1 MEQNFD
7 IEQWILRGCII
18 LVSLS
23 LGITLMVIERK
34 KSIKSLAAIQIIL
47 SIVAP
52 ILMGCYI
59 YNRKNNG
66 AIICSDINQIADE
79 LQTIQY
85 GNIAILLFIGL
96 YILLIISST
105 LTIQKILA
113 LNLSKRKN
121 TKK

>member
-1 MEQNFD
+1 
-7 IEQWILRGCII
+7 
-18 LVSLS
+18 
-23 LGITLMVIERK
+23 MVIERK